1 MHTSNMWMNRK
12 RAVDF
17 EDLPSNMGK
26 FLDLGVLLVFKKLLI
41 VPNTQCIREEG
52 WVFGQLQFFQVDFGI
67 NFKLFGVQWRIVFA
81 ARITITSSSIKA
93 VTQLS
98 VRFSLM
104 TTQLISFEM
113 CASCEYYGT
122 GCMLHSLDIF
132 KTIFK
137 EFLYG
142 ILERFL
148 SLLMGSIV

>member
-1 MHTSNMWMNRK
+1 
-12 RAVDF
+12 
-17 EDLPSNMGK
+17 
-26 FLDLGVLLVFKKLLI
+26 
-41 VPNTQCIREEG
+41 
-52 WVFGQLQFFQVDFGI
+52 
-67 NFKLFGVQWRIVFA
+67 
-81 ARITITSSSIKA
+81 
-93 VTQLS
+93 
-98 VRFSLM
+98 LM